1 MPAAPAT
8 VLHAFVDA
16 VVARDFARARDHVH
30 PEIDFRGMT
39 PNRIWEADG
48 PEGVERAL
56 RTWLD
61 HADRQVERIAATENI
76 EIEDTLRAGWRVQ
89 GGGTGGPFVFEQ
101 QAYAR
106 ERDGQVGW
114 LRVMCTGP
122 RPLGG

>member
-1 MPAAPAT
+1 MLASQT

-16 VVARDFARARDHVH
+16 VLARDFARAKGQLH
-30 PEIDFRGMT
+30 PEVDFRGMT

-48 PEGVERAL
+48 PKGVEQVL

-61 HADRQVERIAATENI
+61 NEEREVEHIEATEVRD
-76 EIEDTLRAGWRVQ
+76 IEDTVRAGWRVR
-89 GGGTGGPFVFEQ
+89 GGGAGGPFVFEQ
-101 QAYAR
+101 QVYAR

-122 RPLGG
+122 RPTGG

>member
-1 MPAAPAT
+1 
-8 VLHAFVDA
+8 
-16 VVARDFARARDHVH
+16 
-30 PEIDFRGMT
+30 MT

-48 PEGVERAL
+48 PEGVEQAL

-61 HADRQVERIAATENI
+61 HPERQVEHIDATEVSD
-76 EIEDTLRAGWRVQ
+76 IEDTVRAGWRVR

-101 QAYAR
+101 QVYAR

-122 RPLGG
+122 RPSGG